1 LTRRSDDLIRREM
14 VALLPRLRRFAR
26 ALTGSLDEGDDLVQA
41 TYERAIR
48 NLDQWQPGTRLDSW
62 MFRIAQNIRLN
73 RIRGMQ
79 TRNRHLRQI
88 STDGHAVSDGVRAM
102 ESRSTLAAVRGFV
115 ARLPEEQ
122 RAVLLLVCV
131 EGLSYKEVGET
142 LDLPMGTVTSRLA
155 RARIALRAFIQG
167 EAAPPMPTRVE
178 A

>member
-1 LTRRSDDLIRREM
+1 M
-14 VALLPRLRRFAR
+14 VALLPRLRRFAC
-26 ALTGSLDEGDDLVQA
+26 ALTGSMDEGDDLAQA
-41 TYERAIR
+41 TVERAIR
-48 NLDQWQPGTRLDSW
+48 NLDKWQPGTRLDSW

-79 TRNRHLRQI
+79 IRNRHLQAV
-88 STDGHAVSDGVRAM
+88 STDHHAVSDGVRTA
-102 ESRSTLAAVRGFV
+102 ETRLTLAAVRQFV

-131 EGLSYKEVGET
+131 EGLSYREVCET

-155 RARIALRAFIQG
+155 RARIALRAFMQAG
-167 EAAPPMPTRVE
+167 EAAPTPLPTRIE